1 MNKFIK
7 VLLAALLLSGCAA
20 ANEPGDETP
29 EETVPEKTELKILAP
44 SGAPSIAML
53 GAFEDG
59 FEITTVDGPDALQA
73 AFANPE
79 PEYDVIVAP
88 TNLGVKLIQAGKAQ
102 YRLYDVLVWGNL
114 YLLGTSADVLENPDA
129 RVAAFG
135 EAAVTGLVFKKEF
148 PELAEKAQ
156 WYPSVADAR
165 AALLAGEADV
175 TLIAEP
181 AATATMAAGKDK
193 GLDLVIVADLQE
205 QWPVEG
211 GYPQASLFVRSDLL
225 EENPDAFVYL
235 EKVLKDYA
243 DEMNAADD
251 KSAVAELVEKVGA
264 DVLGVPNG
272 QIIAKTWNRMGIRI
286 NRGADVIEELN
297 AFLSIFGIADCTEA
311 VAK

>member
-102 YRLYDVLVWGNL
+102 YRLYDFLVWGNL
-114 YLLGTSADVLENPDA
+114 YLLGTSADVLENP
-129 RVAAFG
+129 
-135 EAAVTGLVFKKEF
+135 
-148 PELAEKAQ
+148 EK
-156 WYPSVADAR
+156 
-165 AALLAGEADV
+165 
-175 TLIAEP
+175 
-181 AATATMAAGKDK
+181 
-193 GLDLVIVADLQE
+193 LQL
-205 QWPVEG
+205 QDW
-211 GYPQASLFVRSDLL
+211 SSRRNSRNWLRRHS
-225 EENPDAFVYL
+225 
-235 EKVLKDYA
+235 
-243 DEMNAADD
+243 
-251 KSAVAELVEKVGA
+251 
-264 DVLGVPNG
+264 
-272 QIIAKTWNRMGIRI
+272 GIR
-286 NRGADVIEELN
+286 RLRMPEQLCLPE
-297 AFLSIFGIADCTEA
+297 
-311 VAK
+311 KRM